1 MPESC
6 PKRFARVS
14 ALVLALVTTAAAT
27 AAAETPYTPLDP
39 SGVNGFDRAFMFRY
53 SATQDHVADAGE
65 VASFL
70 VPATLAF
77 AAPTSDWGEIALM
90 YAGSTALALGS
101 RFALKELV
109 SRDRPYMYFDD
120 PPADKIAEGDGN
132 RSFPSGHAIVAFNG
146 AAFTATVFAMKYPD
160 SPYRWPVTAA
170 AYTLATATAVLR
182 VTGGSHFATDVAAG
196 ALIGS
201 LTGFAVPFAYL
212 KFREARGNA
221 DTGVNFAPLPSGF
234 IVSIRY

>member
-6 PKRFARVS
+6 PKRFALVS
-14 ALVLALVTTAAAT
+14 ALVLALAAT
-27 AAAETPYTPLDP
+27 VAAETPYAPLDP
-39 SGVNGFDRAFMFRY
+39 SGINALDRAFMFRY
-53 SATQDHVADAGE
+53 SSTQDHVADAGE

-70 VPATLAF
+70 VPATFALAV
-77 AAPTSDWGEIALM
+77 PSSEWGEIALM

-120 PPADKIAEGDGN
+120 PPADKIAEGDGT

-160 SPYRWPVTAA
+160 SPCRWPVTAA
-170 AYTLATATAVLR
+170 AYTLATATAILR
-182 VTGGSHFATDVAAG
+182 VTGGSHFVTDVAAG

-212 KFREARGNA
+212 KFRESRGSA

-234 IVSIRY
+234 IVSIQY